1 MRGAKQRR
9 LMAADLF
16 DLSGRV
22 ALVTGGNS
30 GIGLGMAEGLA
41 RCGAD
46 VCIWGTNPEKNA
58 AAIGQLE
65 RHGTRVAAR
74 CVDVGDEAEVVDGF
88 AELVTTFG
96 RVDSCFAN
104 AGLAGGLRNPRF
116 VDSTLEQWRAVT
128 RVNLDGA
135 YLTLREA
142 ARHMIDGG
150 RGGALVATASI
161 SALFGAP
168 REQAY
173 AAAKAGVVAMIKGL
187 AVELGRHGI
196 RANALLPG
204 WTMSPMMEPWA
215 ANDLI
220 VERVLPRIPLGR
232 WGAPDEWAG
241 IAVYLASDASSFHTG
256 DVFRIDGGFGV
267 F

>member
-1 MRGAKQRR
+1 M
-9 LMAADLF
+9 ADLF

-30 GIGLGMAEGLA
+30 GIGLGMADGLA

-58 AAIGQLE
+58 DAHEQLAA
-65 RHGTRVAAR
+65 HGTRIRSAR
-74 CVDVGDEAEVVDGF
+74 VDVGDENQVVTAM
-88 AELVTTFG
+88 AELIAELG
-96 RVDSCFAN
+96 RLDSCFAN
-104 AGLAGGLRNPRF
+104 AAIAGGQSNPAF
-116 VDSTLEQWRAVT
+116 VESTLEQWRAVT

-142 ARHMIDGG
+142 ARHMIVQGTGG
-150 RGGALVATASI
+150 SLVGTASI
-161 SALFGAP
+161 GAEFGSP

-173 AAAKAGVVAMIKGL
+173 AASKAGVIAMMKAL
-187 AVELGRHGI
+187 AVELGKYNI

-204 WTMSPMMEPWA
+204 WTVSPLMEPWTTIPA
-215 ANDLI
+215 VTEKI
-220 VERVLPRIPLGR
+220 LPRVPLKR
-232 WGAPDEWAG
+232 WGSPDEWAG
-241 IAVYLASDASSFHTG
+241 IAAYLASDASTFHTG
-256 DVFRIDGGFGV
+256 DTLRIDGGYSV

>member
-1 MRGAKQRR
+1 MGHG
-9 LMAADLF
+9 LF
-16 DLSGRV
+16 DLSGHV

-30 GIGLGMAEGLA
+30 GIGLGMADGLA

-46 VCIWGTNPEKNA
+46 VWVWGTNPDKNA
-58 AAIGQLE
+58 AALEQLE

-74 CVDVGDEAEVVDGF
+74 RVDVAEEMEVMKGF
-88 AELVTTFG
+88 EELIATFG

-116 VDSTLEQWRAVT
+116 IDSTLDDWRAVT

-142 ARHMIDGG
+142 ARHMIDGT
-150 RGGALVATASI
+150 GGGSLVATASI
-161 SALFGAP
+161 SVAFGAP

-173 AAAKAGVVAMIKGL
+173 AASKAGVIAMIRGL
-187 AVELGRHGI
+187 AVELGKHGI

-204 WTMSPMMEPWA
+204 WTVSPMMEPWA
-215 ANDLI
+215 RSAAV
-220 VERVLPRIPLGR
+220 VEKILPRIPVGR
-232 WGAPDEWAG
+232 WGKPDEWAG
-241 IAVYLASDASSFHTG
+241 IAVYLASNASSFHTG
-256 DVFRIDGGFGV
+256 DTFRIDGGYGV